1 MERQNKRGAAS
12 RTIEQGFYETTLE
25 IDLDFKFHQNLKVFK
40 KTFQRF
46 ENILSGQLSR
56 EEAVLA
62 KQKDIDQKKAE
73 ADELKKVSDKLLRRK
88 ELLDQREAE
97 ALRRRNQVRF
107 ISTTSMISIILRKL
121 RKLIGMLTSR
131 KKPSRPRI
139 VSW

>member
-1 MERQNKRGAAS
+1 MK
-12 RTIEQGFYETTLE
+12 TLNFE
-25 IDLDFKFHQNLKVFK
+25 K
-40 KTFQRF
+40 KIFQRF

-73 ADELKKVSDKLLRRK
+73 ADELKKISDKLLRRK

-107 ISTTSMISIILRKL
+107 I
-121 RKLIGMLTSR
+121 
-131 KKPSRPRI
+131 
-139 VSW
+139 

>member
-1 MERQNKRGAAS
+1 MERQNKRGAAP
-12 RTIEQGFYETTLE
+12 RTIEQGFISRLRSKSN
-25 IDLDFKFHQNLKVFK
+25 LDFKFHENLKFCK
-40 KTFQRF
+40 KIFQRF

-73 ADELKKVSDKLLRRK
+73 ADELKKISDKLLRRK

-107 ISTTSMISIILRKL
+107 ILTTPTKL
-121 RKLIGMLTSR
+121 GPFRNNI
-131 KKPSRPRI
+131 
-139 VSW
+139 

>member
-1 MERQNKRGAAS
+1 MQK
-12 RTIEQGFYETTLE
+12 I
-25 IDLDFKFHQNLKVFK
+25 
-40 KTFQRF
+40 FQRF

-73 ADELKKVSDKLLRRK
+73 ADELKKISDKLLRRK

-107 ISTTSMISIILRKL
+107 I
-121 RKLIGMLTSR
+121 
-131 KKPSRPRI
+131 
-139 VSW
+139 

>member
-1 MERQNKRGAAS
+1 MK
-12 RTIEQGFYETTLE
+12 TLN
-25 IDLDFKFHQNLKVFK
+25 FAK
-40 KTFQRF
+40 KIFQRF

-73 ADELKKVSDKLLRRK
+73 ADELKKISDKLLRRK

-107 ISTTSMISIILRKL
+107 I
-121 RKLIGMLTSR
+121 
-131 KKPSRPRI
+131 
-139 VSW
+139 

>member
-1 MERQNKRGAAS
+1 M
-12 RTIEQGFYETTLE
+12 
-25 IDLDFKFHQNLKVFK
+25 
-40 KTFQRF
+40 
-46 ENILSGQLSR
+46 
-56 EEAVLA
+56 LA